1 MKILMIVSGFVP
13 EIGSGA
19 QINYDLARSYVKHG
33 HTVDIITSYPRK
45 YKLTNPEENILED
58 EFREG
63 VHIHR
68 VKHYYTR
75 DSKILRGLEHFY
87 TPLYYF
93 REYRRLTKASG
104 KYDIVFTHIP
114 PLPMFYLAK
123 MIEILDKTPVILN
136 IPDYHP
142 QELVDVGFLKNRLII
157 AILSHIEKT
166 ACKNAHYIT
175 VQSPGGVEYVIN
187 KGTKKDRVSYIYNSA
202 NKNDIDT
209 TLTLKDTFK
218 DDEGISGKIL
228 VTYAGIFSSFQNI
241 DAIVDTAKS
250 LVEKTDVVFY
260 LVGSGTE
267 YKRISERILTEKI
280 NNIRIMPYLP
290 RTEYLRLI
298 NASDIALV
306 SLDNRMHAPC
316 IPGKMVNLLGLGK
329 AVFAIIPNNSETQRM
344 IEEAKC
350 GICVSPGNI
359 EEISQKLSTM
369 IADGKLKEY
378 GANGRLFFERN
389 LTSDVASLK
398 YEKIMED
405 LIEKSCSKN
414 GGKY

>member
-1 MKILMIVSGFVP
+1 MKILMILSGFVP

-33 HTVDIITSYPRK
+33 HTLDIITSYPRK
-45 YKLTNPEENILED
+45 YKLTNPYEDILEE
-58 EFREG
+58 EFRDG

-87 TPLYYF
+87 TPLYYL
-93 REYRRLTKASG
+93 RKYMQLTKESG

-114 PLPMFYLAK
+114 PLPMYYLAK
-123 MIEILDKTPVILN
+123 IIKMDKTPVILN

-142 QELVDVGFLKNRLII
+142 QELVDVGFLRNKLII

-166 ACKNAHYIT
+166 ACKNAYYIT
-175 VQSPGGVEYVIN
+175 VQSPGGIEYVIN
-187 KGTKKDRVSYIYNSA
+187 RGAKKERVSYIYNSA

-209 TLTLKDTFK
+209 TLRIKDTFK
-218 DDEGISGKIL
+218 EDAGISGKIL
-228 VTYAGIFSSFQNI
+228 ITYAGIFSSFQNI
-241 DAIVDTAKS
+241 DVIVDTAKS
-250 LVEKTDVVFY
+250 LSNNTDVIFY

-267 YKRISERILTEKI
+267 YKRISERILNEEI
-280 NNIRIMPYLP
+280 NNIQIMPYLP
-290 RTEYLRLI
+290 REEYLRLI

-329 AVFAIIPNNSETQRM
+329 AVFAIIPDNCETQKM
-344 IEEAKC
+344 IEESKC
-350 GICVSPGNI
+350 GVCVSPGNVD
-359 EEISQKLSTM
+359 EISQKLSEM
-369 IADGKLKEY
+369 ITGGKLKEY
-378 GANGRLFFERN
+378 GTNGRVFFEQN
-389 LTSDVASLK
+389 LTSEVASSK
-398 YEKIMED
+398 YEEIMRD
-405 LIEKSCSKN
+405 LIEESLK
-414 GGKY
+414 